1 MNEFDNGNDL
11 LASMLSEL
19 NSDADSSPVGAT
31 VEPKPPEEIEQLDNF
46 SYDGYQVVR
55 REFFAHIQE
64 PSITFSN
71 FKVYVNQI
79 CVNKL
84 PDVEFVQMLVNS
96 DTKILAI
103 RPCEESDRD
112 SLSASIAALIVL
124 ILPENKSAM
133 RLRSFQSIEFGAGN
147 FFPFNVLSVAVCI
160 FPNKISFHYS

>member
-96 DTKILAI
+96 DTKIL
-103 RPCEESDRD
+103 
-112 SLSASIAALIVL
+112 SLIHI
-124 ILPENKSAM
+124 
-133 RLRSFQSIEFGAGN
+133 
-147 FFPFNVLSVAVCI
+147 
-160 FPNKISFHYS
+160 